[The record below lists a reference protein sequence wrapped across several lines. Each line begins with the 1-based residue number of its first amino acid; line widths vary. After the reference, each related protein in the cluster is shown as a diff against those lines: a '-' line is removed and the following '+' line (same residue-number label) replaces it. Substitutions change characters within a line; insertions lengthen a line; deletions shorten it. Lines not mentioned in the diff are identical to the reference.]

1 MRGRQWLCAGMLV
14 LVAMGAVGAEA
25 NLVVAQVAPMSGPI
39 GVEGSEYNSGIK
51 LALAALNAGGG
62 VLGRKV
68 LLQVEDDEYSPDKT
82 VAAIR
87 RLARSDALALLMPV
101 GSPAMTKVLA
111 ERVLDEAGFPV
122 IGVVPGAEPFRKPH
136 NPLLFHIRAG
146 DLDQY
151 RKIVEH
157 SLTVGMRRI
166 AVVYV
171 DIPFGKSGLA
181 AVEGMLKERGLDPAA
196 RAAIAMSGAETLAA
210 AMSAVAG
217 GKADLVLLISPA
229 KRAGEFV
236 AAARDASLQ
245 APITT
250 LSYGNA
256 DTICRVASAPKALG
270 VGLAQVFPNVRNRAM
285 RIVRDYQ
292 DDLVRFGGGAK
303 PSLMQFEGYIAAR
316 VLAEGL
322 RRAGKAPTRQ
332 KLVVAL
338 DSMRNFDLGGFVVD
352 FSERKHDGSAF
363 VDMSIIGRDCQL
375 IY

>member
-1 MRGRQWLCAGMLV
+1 MTMRGRQWLFIGMLA
-14 LVAMGAVGAEA
+14 LAAVARAEIM
-25 NLVVAQVAPMSGPI
+25 VAQVAPMSGPI
-39 GVEGSEYNSGIK
+39 GVEGLEYNSGIK
-51 LALAALNAGGG
+51 LALAAVNGRGG
-62 VLGRKV
+62 VLGQKIV
-68 LLQVEDDEYSPDKT
+68 LQAEDDEYNPDKT

-87 RLARSDALALLMPV
+87 RLGRGEAVALLMPV
-101 GSPAMTKVLA
+101 GSPSMTKVLA
-111 ERVLDEAGFPV
+111 ERVLDQTGLPV

-136 NPLLFHIRAG
+136 NPLLFHVRAG

-157 SLTVGMRRI
+157 SLTVGIKRF

-171 DIPFGKSGLA
+171 DIPFGKAGLA
-181 AVEGMLKERGLDPAA
+181 AVEGMLKERGLEPAA
-196 RAAIAMSGAETLAA
+196 RAAIAMTGTESLAA
-210 AMSAVAG
+210 ALSAVNGA
-217 GKADLVLLISPA
+217 KADQVLLISPA

-236 AAARDASLQ
+236 AAARDAALQ

-256 DTICRVASAPKALG
+256 DTICRVATPQKALG
-270 VGLAQVFPNVRNRAM
+270 VGLAQVFPNVRNRSI
-285 RIVRDYQ
+285 RLVKEYQ
-292 DDLVRFGGGAK
+292 DDLGRYGDAGVK
-303 PSLMQFEGYIAAR
+303 PSLMQFEGYISAK

-332 KLVVAL
+332 KLAGAL
-338 DSMRNFDLGGFVVD
+338 ETMRNFDLGGFMVD
-352 FSERKHDGSAF
+352 FSEKKHTGSAF

>member
-1 MRGRQWLCAGMLV
+1 MRGRQWLCAGL
-14 LVAMGAVGAEA
+14 LAFVALGARADV
-25 NLVVAQVAPMSGPI
+25 VVAQVTPLSGPI
-39 GVEGSEYNSGIK
+39 GVEGKEYNFGIK
-51 LALAALNAGGG
+51 VALAAINADGG
-62 VLGRKV
+62 VLGQKIAF
-68 LLQVEDDEYSPDKT
+68 QAEDDEYNPEKT

-87 RLARSDALALLMPV
+87 RIGRSEAVALLMPV

-111 ERVLDEAGFPV
+111 ERVLEQTGLPV

-157 SLTVGMRRI
+157 SLVVGIKRF

-181 AVEGMLKERGLDPAA
+181 AVEGMLKERNLDLAA
-196 RAAIAMSGAETLAA
+196 RAAIAMTGPESLAA
-210 AMSAVAG
+210 ALAAVIG
-217 GKADLVLLISPA
+217 GRADQVLLISPA

-236 AAARDASLQ
+236 AAARDAALQ

-256 DTICRVASAPKALG
+256 DTICSVATPQKAHG
-270 VGLAQVFPNVRNRAM
+270 VGLAQVFPNVRSRSI
-285 RIVRDYQ
+285 RIVKEYQ
-292 DDLVRFGGGAK
+292 DDLSRFGGGAK
-303 PSLMQFEGYIAAR
+303 PSLMQIEGYIAAK

-322 RRAGKAPTRQ
+322 RRAGKAPTRS
-332 KLVVAL
+332 KLVQAL
-338 DSMRNFDLGGFVVD
+338 DSMRNFDLGGFTVD
-352 FSERKHDGSAF
+352 FSEGKHTGSGF
-363 VDMSIIGRDCQL
+363 VDMSIIGRDCLL

>member
-1 MRGRQWLCAGMLV
+1 MRLRHWLCIGMLA
-14 LVAMGAVGAEA
+14 LAAVARAEIM
-25 NLVVAQVAPMSGPI
+25 VAQVAPMSGPI
-39 GVEGSEYNSGIK
+39 GVEGLEYNSGIK
-51 LALAALNAGGG
+51 LALAAVNGRGG
-62 VLGRKV
+62 VLGQKIV
-68 LLQVEDDEYSPDKT
+68 LQAEDDEYNPDKT

-87 RLARSDALALLMPV
+87 RLGRGEAVALLMPV
-101 GSPAMTKVLA
+101 GSPSMTKVLA
-111 ERVLDEAGFPV
+111 ERVLDQTGLPV

-136 NPLLFHIRAG
+136 NPLLFHVRAG

-157 SLTVGMRRI
+157 SLTVGIKRF

-171 DIPFGKSGLA
+171 DIPFGKAGLA
-181 AVEGMLKERGLDPAA
+181 AVEGMLKERGLEPAA
-196 RAAIAMSGAETLAA
+196 RAAIAMTGTESLAA
-210 AMSAVAG
+210 ALSAVNGA
-217 GKADLVLLISPA
+217 KADQVLLISPA

-236 AAARDASLQ
+236 AAARDAALQ

-256 DTICRVASAPKALG
+256 DTICRVATPQKALG
-270 VGLAQVFPNVRNRAM
+270 VGLAQVFPNVRNRSI
-285 RIVRDYQ
+285 RLVKEYQ
-292 DDLVRFGGGAK
+292 DDLGRYGDAGVK
-303 PSLMQFEGYIAAR
+303 PSLMQFEGYISAK

-332 KLVVAL
+332 KLVLAL
-338 DSMRNFDLGGFVVD
+338 DSMHNYDMGGFSVD
-352 FSERKHDGSAF
+352 FSEGKHSGSGF

>member
-1 MRGRQWLCAGMLV
+1 MRGRQWFCAAV
-14 LVAMGAVGAEA
+14 LALAAMGARADV
-25 NLVVAQVAPMSGPI
+25 VVAQVTPLSGPI
-39 GVEGSEYNSGIK
+39 GVEGKEYNSGIK
-51 LALAALNAGGG
+51 LALAAINAGGG
-62 VLGRKV
+62 VLGQKIA
-68 LLQVEDDEYSPDKT
+68 LQEEDDEYNPEKT

-87 RLARSDALALLMPV
+87 RLGRTEAVALLMPV

-111 ERVLDEAGFPV
+111 ERVLDQTGLPV

-157 SLTVGMRRI
+157 SLTVGIRRI
-166 AVVYV
+166 GVVYV

-181 AVEGMLKERGLDPAA
+181 AVEGMLKERGLEPVA
-196 RAAIAMSGAETLAA
+196 RAPIAMAGAESLAA
-210 AMSAVAG
+210 ALSAVSG
-217 GKADLVLLISPA
+217 GRADQVLLISPA

-236 AAARDASLQ
+236 AAAREAALQ
-245 APITT
+245 APVTT

-256 DTICRVASAPKALG
+256 DTICAIATPQKALG
-270 VGLAQVFPNVRNRAM
+270 VGLAQVFPNVRNRSI
-285 RIVRDYQ
+285 RIVREYQ
-292 DDLVRFGGGAK
+292 DDLSRHGGGAK
-303 PSLMQFEGYIAAR
+303 PSLMQFEGYISAK

-332 KLVVAL
+332 KLVQAL
-338 DSMRNFDLGGFVVD
+338 ESLRNFDLGGFAVD
-352 FSERKHDGSAF
+352 FSESKHTGSGF